1 MFIKF
6 DEYELLELFCKEPIV
21 LHEKETGMYIYSK
34 QDKHGFNLQLYLSV
48 FENVC
53 TLSLTHKDLE
63 DSIFE
68 FELIDVESIRTESDL
83 LIIRQSNSHRDIPVK
98 FKPNFS
104 LEIQK
109 FK

>member
-1 MFIKF
+1 M
-6 DEYELLELFCKEPIV
+6 
-21 LHEKETGMYIYSK
+21 
-34 QDKHGFNLQLYLSV
+34 YLSV
-48 FENVC
+48 YEYVC

-83 LIIRQSNSHRDIPVK
+83 LIIRQSNSHRDISVK